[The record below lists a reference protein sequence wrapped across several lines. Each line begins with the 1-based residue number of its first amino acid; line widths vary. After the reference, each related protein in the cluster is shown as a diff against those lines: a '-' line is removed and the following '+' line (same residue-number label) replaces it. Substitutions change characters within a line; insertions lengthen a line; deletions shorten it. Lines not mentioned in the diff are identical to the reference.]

1 MRFGDE
7 FKSLHKAY
15 RPSSCITL
23 SGRGRRFRDPD
34 EQAEVESRVTFY
46 AKLVEKR
53 GRITPRWLPWRGDG
67 QLVTAR
73 DEQAVLARNEG

>member
-15 RPSSCITL
+15 RPTPDIIII
-23 SGRGRRFRDPD
+23 GRGRRFRDPD
-34 EQAEVESRVTFY
+34 EQAEVESRVAFY

-53 GRITPRWLPWRGDG
+53 GRITPRWLPWRGNG
-67 QLVTAR
+67 QLS
-73 DEQAVLARNEG
+73 